1 MKLIFCML
9 RQLLLVSLSYK
20 NCFEKGGFCM
30 KWYLHVLKNYRTF
43 QGRATRKE
51 YWMFVLF
58 NFIIWCVLSAIELI
72 TDMPPFLRIV
82 YLVAVFIPSLAVT
95 ARRLHDIGRS
105 SWWYLINFVPVIG
118 GIWLLILL
126 CQRSEVTANIYDT
139 DTQAS

>member
-1 MKLIFCML
+1 
-9 RQLLLVSLSYK
+9 
-20 NCFEKGGFCM
+20 M
-30 KWYLHVLKNYRTF
+30 KWYLHVLKNYATF

-72 TDMPPFLRIV
+72 TDIPPFLRIV
-82 YLVAVFIPSLAVT
+82 YLVVVFIPSLAVT

-105 SWWYLINFVPVIG
+105 GWWQLISIIPIAGSICLF
-118 GIWLLILL
+118 ILL
-126 CQRSEVTANIYDT
+126 CLRSEVTANIYDT

>member
-1 MKLIFCML
+1 
-9 RQLLLVSLSYK
+9 
-20 NCFEKGGFCM
+20 M
-30 KWYLHVLKNYRTF
+30 KWYLHVLKNYATF

-58 NFIIWCVLSAIELI
+58 NFIMWCVLSAIELI

-118 GIWLLILL
+118 GIWLLILF
-126 CQRSEVTANIYDT
+126 CKRSEVTANIYDT

>member
-1 MKLIFCML
+1 
-9 RQLLLVSLSYK
+9 
-20 NCFEKGGFCM
+20 M
-30 KWYLHVLKNYRTF
+30 KWYLHVLKNYATF

-58 NFIIWCVLSAIELI
+58 NFIMWCVLSAIELI

>member
-20 NCFEKGGFCM
+20 IRFGKGDFCM
-30 KWYLHVLKNYRTF
+30 KWYLHVLKNYATF

-58 NFIIWCVLSAIELI
+58 NFIMWCVLSAIELI

-105 SWWYLINFVPVIG
+105 GWWQLISIIPIAG
-118 GIWLLILL
+118 AICLLILL
-126 CQRSEVTANIYDT
+126 CLRSESQLNRFDVPNKVA
-139 DTQAS
+139 

>member
-20 NCFEKGGFCM
+20 IRFEKGGFCM

-58 NFIIWCVLSAIELI
+58 NFIMWCVLSAIELI

-118 GIWLLILL
+118 GIWLLILF

>member
-20 NCFEKGGFCM
+20 ICFEKGGFCM

-118 GIWLLILL
+118 GIWLLILF

>member
-20 NCFEKGGFCM
+20 ICFEKGGFCM

-58 NFIIWCVLSAIELI
+58 NFVIWCVLSAIELI

-118 GIWLLILL
+118 GIWLLILF